1 MKLAPIAVTRSIV
14 AAGALGEVIKQD
26 YDLGDPLTCKLIS
39 KMLRTQDN
47 EHYLVR
53 AGDTKYVARV
63 YQLGEHLQREESDYL
78 FELDWLNFLKA
89 GGQPVSYPI
98 ARKDGRY
105 LGQIE
110 APEGR
115 RYYAL
120 FSFAQGKPMSADDED
135 QLFALGSHM
144 AQIHLASN
152 SYEPAHERRSMGLE
166 FLVDEPVARLGE
178 FWAHRHDTKLDIL
191 LTSAEE
197 ARERIENL
205 LQNEEE
211 TVDSWGPIGGDFH
224 PFNTHFDRA
233 DQPTFFSFDLCG
245 YGWRAYDIA
254 VFLLN
259 ADLMRQPSNFSEAF
273 FAGYYSVRPLSRN
286 EHEAIAPFLTIR
298 RVWLTGTFSTIE
310 GVAGYTFIAPAELDI

>member
-1 MKLAPIAVTRSIV
+1 LTPIAVTRSIV
-14 AAGALGEVIKQD
+14 AADALGDLIQQD
-26 YDLGDPLTCKLIS
+26 YDLDEPLNCKLIS

-53 AGDTKYVARV
+53 AGDKKYVARV
-63 YQLGEHLQREESDYL
+63 YQLGNHLKREESDYL

-89 GGQPVSYPI
+89 QGQPISYPI
-98 ARKDGRY
+98 ARRDGRY

-120 FSFAQGKPMSADDED
+120 FSFAKGKPMSADDED
-135 QLFALGSHM
+135 ELFAMGKQM
-144 AQIHLASN
+144 AQIHLVSN
-152 SYEPAHERRSMGLE
+152 DFEPSYQRRSMDLA
-166 FLVDEPVARLGE
+166 FLVDEPIARMKE
-178 FWAHRHDTKLDIL
+178 FWAQRHDAKLDIL
-191 LTSAEE
+191 MTSAEDAKE
-197 ARERIENL
+197 QIERL
-205 LQNEEE
+205 LRNEEE
-211 TVDSWGPIGGDFH
+211 TADSWGPIGGDFH
-224 PFNTHFDRA
+224 PYNTHFDGA
-233 DQPTFFSFDLCG
+233 SSPTFFSFDLCG